1 MKKNLLVVMM
11 TLLPSLCSWAQK
23 EYNMVITL
31 NNGTTVTLGHND
43 IKEITFNDGEIA
55 ISGNMVNTIDSLAG
69 VTLMQEE
76 RIMKLQNVA
85 DETRYVVEMTR
96 AELYAQGNEIN
107 AQIEKAK
114 ADIDYARAEA
124 EAKLVDVRA
133 EVEEAYYR
141 LMTFVDAQNALNQ
154 QQEDMNNQ
162 FMDLIN
168 YIFAMMQE
176 LHPELNNAPEVKKI
190 NSLRENPSTAT
201 IQEAIENLKSLA
213 EIMKKKEK

>member
-96 AELYAQGNEIN
+96 AELDAQVNEIN

-114 ADIDYARAEA
+114 ADIDYAKAEA

-162 FMDLIN
+162 FMGLIN

-190 NSLRENPSTAT
+190 NSFRENPSTAT
-201 IQEAIENLKSLA
+201 IKEAIENLKSLA
-213 EIMKKKEK
+213 ESMKKKEK

>member
-11 TLLPSLCSWAQK
+11 TLLPSLSSWAQK

-76 RIMKLQNVA
+76 RIMILQNVA

-96 AELYAQGNEIN
+96 AELDGRVAEIN
-107 AQIEKAK
+107 AQIERAK
-114 ADIDYARAEA
+114 MDIYDAKAEA
-124 EAKLVDVRA
+124 EAKLVEVRA

-141 LMTFVDAQNALNQ
+141 LMAFVDAQNALNQ
-154 QQEDMNNQ
+154 RQEDMNNE
-162 FMDLIN
+162 FVELISII
-168 YIFAMMQE
+168 YAMMHE

-213 EIMKKKEK
+213 ESMKKKEK

>member
-11 TLLPSLCSWAQK
+11 TLLPSLSSWAQK

-96 AELYAQGNEIN
+96 AELDAQVNEIN

-114 ADIDYARAEA
+114 ADIDYAKAEA
-124 EAKLVDVRA
+124 EAKLVEVRA
-133 EVEEAYYR
+133 EVEEVYYR

-162 FMDLIN
+162 FMSLIN
-168 YIFAMMQE
+168 SIFATMQV
-176 LHPELNNAPEVKKI
+176 LHPELNNAPEVKKAR
-190 NSLRENPSTAT
+190 SLRENPSTAT

-213 EIMKKKEK
+213 ESMKKKEK

>member
-11 TLLPSLCSWAQK
+11 TLLPSLSSWAQK

-96 AELYAQGNEIN
+96 AELDGRVAEIN
-107 AQIEKAK
+107 AQIEQAK
-114 ADIDYARAEA
+114 IDIYDAKAEA
-124 EAKLVDVRA
+124 EAKLVEVRA

-141 LMTFVDAQNALNQ
+141 LMTFVDAQNDLNQ
-154 QQEDMNNQ
+154 RQEDMNNDFVQ
-162 FMDLIN
+162 LISN
-168 YIFAMMQE
+168 IYAMMQE

-201 IQEAIENLKSLA
+201 IKEAIENLKSLA
-213 EIMKKKEK
+213 ESMKKKEK

>member
-96 AELYAQGNEIN
+96 AELDAQVNEIN

-114 ADIDYARAEA
+114 ADIDYAKAEA

-162 FMDLIN
+162 FMGLIN

-201 IQEAIENLKSLA
+201 IKEAIENLKSLA
-213 EIMKKKEK
+213 ESMKKKEK

>member
-11 TLLPSLCSWAQK
+11 TLLPSLSSWAQK

-96 AELYAQGNEIN
+96 AELDAQVNEIN
-107 AQIEKAK
+107 AQIENAK

-133 EVEEAYYR
+133 EVER
-141 LMTFVDAQNALNQ
+141 LTT
-154 QQEDMNNQ
+154 
-162 FMDLIN
+162 DL
-168 YIFAMMQE
+168 
-176 LHPELNNAPEVKKI
+176 
-190 NSLRENPSTAT
+190 
-201 IQEAIENLKSLA
+201 
-213 EIMKKKEK
+213 

>member
-96 AELYAQGNEIN
+96 AELDGRVAEIN
-107 AQIEKAK
+107 AQIERAK
-114 ADIDYARAEA
+114 RAIYDAKAEA
-124 EAKLVDVRA
+124 EANLVDVRA
-133 EVEEAYYR
+133 
-141 LMTFVDAQNALNQ
+141 
-154 QQEDMNNQ
+154 
-162 FMDLIN
+162 
-168 YIFAMMQE
+168 
-176 LHPELNNAPEVKKI
+176 
-190 NSLRENPSTAT
+190 
-201 IQEAIENLKSLA
+201 
-213 EIMKKKEK
+213 

>member
-43 IKEITFNDGEIA
+43 IKEITFNGGEIA

-96 AELYAQGNEIN
+96 EEL
-107 AQIEKAK
+107 
-114 ADIDYARAEA
+114 ADIDYAKAEA
-124 EAKLVDVRA
+124 EAKLVEVRA

-154 QQEDMNNQ
+154 QQEDMNNM
-162 FMDLIN
+162 FIDMIE
-168 YIFAMMQE
+168 YISAMMQE

-190 NSLRENPSTAT
+190 NSLRANPSTAT
-201 IQEAIENLKSLA
+201 ITEAIENLKSLA
-213 EIMKKKEK
+213 ESMKKKEK

>member
-96 AELYAQGNEIN
+96 AELDAQVNEIN

-162 FMDLIN
+162 FMDLIS

-190 NSLRENPSTAT
+190 NSFRENPSTAT
-201 IQEAIENLKSLA
+201 IKEAIENLKSLA
-213 EIMKKKEK
+213 ESMKKKEK

>member
-11 TLLPSLCSWAQK
+11 TLLPSLSSWAQK

-43 IKEITFNDGEIA
+43 IKDITFNDGEIA

-76 RIMKLQNVA
+76 RIMILQNVA

-96 AELYAQGNEIN
+96 AELDGRVAEIN
-107 AQIEKAK
+107 AQIERAK
-114 ADIDYARAEA
+114 RDIYDAKAEA

-154 QQEDMNNQ
+154 QQEDMNNM
-162 FMDLIN
+162 FIDMIE
-168 YIFAMMQE
+168 YISAMMQE

-190 NSLRENPSTAT
+190 NSFRENPSTAT

-213 EIMKKKEK
+213 ESMKKKEK